1 MGTEQNGTKPVM
13 IVDRILQPWENTY
26 YIWMGPEIG
35 KKSVAQTRLLELF
48 KYEMDVVFAARR
60 VPYAGG

>member
-1 MGTEQNGTKPVM
+1 M